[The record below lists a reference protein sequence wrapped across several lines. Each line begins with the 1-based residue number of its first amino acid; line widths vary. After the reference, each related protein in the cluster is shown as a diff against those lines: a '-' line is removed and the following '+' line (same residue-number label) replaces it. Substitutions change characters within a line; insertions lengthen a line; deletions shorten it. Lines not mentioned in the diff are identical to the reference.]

1 MEKSNVSIIDVNE
14 AKKEILNGNLV
25 SFPTETVYGLGA
37 NVENDKAVLKI
48 YTAKGRPL
56 SNPVIAHVNSINMAS
71 KYLKDPPNDIMKLM
85 MNKFWPGPLTIV
97 SDANMSIVPLI
108 VTANTKTIGIRCPD
122 HPIALD
128 LITKCNVGIA
138 APSANISG
146 HVSPTLSQHVIDD
159 FNSNSIPVK
168 VIHNIYYKCKQNI
181 FSGIESTIIRVEDSK
196 IFVYRLGAISLS
208 NIKEILTENNYH
220 SVEIE
225 IINNHV
231 KKEKEE
237 IKDQVSPGQ
246 FLRHYSPNIPTK
258 IISNSGLTKLN
269 LDNID
274 KCIIIDY
281 GGYLQNLNTKVLK
294 YFDLSQTKNLHEASL
309 HLFNILRMSEKIV
322 NGKEILI
329 TDVRIYNQD
338 NCDALYDRIYRASE
352 GNIICL

>member
-146 HVSPTLSQHVIDD
+146 NISPTNPYHVYED
-159 FNSNSIPVK
+159 F
-168 VIHNIYYKCKQNI
+168 
-181 FSGIESTIIRVEDSK
+181 G
-196 IFVYRLGAISLS
+196 
-208 NIKEILTENNYH
+208 
-220 SVEIE
+220 
-225 IINNHV
+225 
-231 KKEKEE
+231 EE
-237 IKDQVSPGQ
+237 IKLIVDGGQSEKGVESTVVDVRSNDIIILRDGPITQKMLENKVDCKIKKKGSNKNILSPGQ
-246 FLRHYSPNIPTK
+246 MFKHYSPSKKLIINSIKPTK
-258 IISNSGLTKLN
+258 NCSFLGFNNIMPDEKFDGIALN
-269 LDNID
+269 LSIGGDLNEAASNLFKMLRFLD
-274 KCIIIDY
+274 KTDTQEIVVAPIPNKDVGLAIND
-281 GGYLQNLNTKVLK
+281 KLK
-294 YFDLSQTKNLHEASL
+294 
-309 HLFNILRMSEKIV
+309 
-322 NGKEILI
+322 
-329 TDVRIYNQD
+329 
-338 NCDALYDRIYRASE
+338 RASS
-352 GNIICL
+352 